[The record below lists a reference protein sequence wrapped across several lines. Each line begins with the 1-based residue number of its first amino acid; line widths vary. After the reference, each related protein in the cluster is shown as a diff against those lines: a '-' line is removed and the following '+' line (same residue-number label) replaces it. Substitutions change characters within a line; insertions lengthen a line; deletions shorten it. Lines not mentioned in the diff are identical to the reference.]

1 MKTILYTGSCSGIAK
16 AVIKKLKKKYFIYLA
31 VHTDKQLELVTKR
44 YENERNVKCIKLDIT
59 NKKDLKQLEKLKID
73 ILINNAAIGIGGS
86 ISEIKM
92 NKVRENFEVNVFSSF
107 EVVQIVLKQMIERKT
122 GKIIIMGSL
131 AALIPINFLGVYC
144 ATKASIQKLTLT
156 LQNELKMINK
166 NIKVVLIEPGLYKT
180 GFNQVMLEN
189 KYDWMNI
196 DSYFKPELDMIRKK
210 ENKMFNLLE
219 KKRLNSIVNQIT
231 KAVNDKNPKSIYRAP
246 LIQTIGCKLYQLFK

>member
-92 NKVRENFEVNVFSSF
+92 NKVRENF
-107 EVVQIVLKQMIERKT
+107 
-122 GKIIIMGSL
+122 
-131 AALIPINFLGVYC
+131 
-144 ATKASIQKLTLT
+144 
-156 LQNELKMINK
+156 
-166 NIKVVLIEPGLYKT
+166 
-180 GFNQVMLEN
+180 
-189 KYDWMNI
+189 D
-196 DSYFKPELDMIRKK
+196 
-210 ENKMFNLLE
+210 
-219 KKRLNSIVNQIT
+219 
-231 KAVNDKNPKSIYRAP
+231 
-246 LIQTIGCKLYQLFK
+246 